1 MNIITEG
8 LHVMQDPLSLSA
20 VRQPPNLS
28 QQDKPETQSFQAHG
42 TFFFFSPLFHPLSLL
57 APPALLPPPDLL
69 LFDVITTPGLAV

>member
-20 VRQPPNLS
+20 VRQHPNLS

-42 TFFFFSPLFHPLSLL
+42 TFFFFFLHFFTPCLFLL
-57 APPALLPPPDLL
+57 LL
-69 LFDVITTPGLAV
+69 LFSLLLIFCFST